1 MVILVGKIKG
11 LHGRKQLSFK
21 IMLTINEITKSFKNT
36 SLFKNESTK
45 VLKKISLELRPGDFI
60 ELIGNN
66 GSGKTTFLKIISGLI
81 EQDSGDIC
89 PKYFSKTYVSSS
101 DRAFFWRLTVME
113 NLQFFYNIRHPD
125 YKEKRHKFCLD
136 LLKRFDLIGFQDK
149 LFMHLSSGQK
159 KKVAIISALLNDSN
173 VFLFDE
179 VTTSLDEQSRI
190 KLLKYL
196 EQIRKDK
203 IIIWA
208 THDNEVKNIK
218 TKTLII
224 SKGEINYV

>member
-1 MVILVGKIKG
+1 MLKI
-11 LHGRKQLSFK
+11 S
-21 IMLTINEITKSFKNT
+21 EISKSF
-36 SLFKNESTK
+36 SDASFFKNESTK
-45 VLKKISLELRPGDFI
+45 VLKKISLELRPGDFV

-81 EQDSGDIC
+81 KQDSGDIC

-101 DRAFFWRLTVME
+101 ERAFFWRLTVME

-125 YKEKRHKFCLD
+125 YKKKRHSLCLD
-136 LLKRFDLIGFQDK
+136 LLKRFDLLSFQDK

-159 KKVAIISALLNDSN
+159 KKVAIICALLNNSD

-179 VTTSLDEQSRI
+179 VTTSLDEKSRNT
-190 KLLKYL
+190 LLKYL
-196 EQIRKDK
+196 ELIRKDK

-208 THDNEVKNIK
+208 THENELDNIK
-218 TKTLII
+218 TKTLLI